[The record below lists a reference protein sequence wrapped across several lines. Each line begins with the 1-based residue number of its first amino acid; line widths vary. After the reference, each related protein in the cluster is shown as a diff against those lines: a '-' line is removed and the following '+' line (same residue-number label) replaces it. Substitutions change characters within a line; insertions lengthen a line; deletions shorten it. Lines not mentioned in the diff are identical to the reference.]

1 MQSGP
6 YGSRAPYWPGIN
18 LLKFKALNGQQTSAR
33 NGRDFYTEFR
43 KIREREEEE
52 NKEEEEKE
60 EVRRFLKL
68 LR

>member
-43 KIREREEEE
+43 KIRERE
-52 NKEEEEKE
+52 KKKKIKKKKKKKKY
-60 EVRRFLKL
+60 VGS
-68 LR
+68 